1 MKSFVDQHGD
11 PIFYALGN
19 SQPMET
25 DELIAN
31 VIRASQIEH
40 LTLSLLNTL
49 AANIVKK
56 IMPK

>member
-11 PIFYALGN
+11 PIFCALGN